1 MLIGQRITLLA
12 TVVLLLVIGV
22 APILAMFTAS
32 VIIDGKLSL
41 VHYQALVSS
50 HRAWA
55 LLGHSL
61 TLSSLTALCGTVLG
75 VPLGILL
82 GKTDLPLRN
91 LFVVLFTLPLLLPPY
106 LLAMAWSAALGREG
120 GLSDLTSES
129 LAAMS
134 SDWLFGL
141 PGCVLVLTTVFMPV
155 AMLLTI
161 TYLKTVAP
169 HVEEAGR
176 LVARWP
182 RVLSRITLPLIRP
195 GLAWAALLIF
205 LLAIGEFSVPMY
217 LRYDV
222 FPVEILTQFSAFYDF
237 GAATAAAVP
246 LALLTV
252 ALLVVEGRFLS
263 PPRLS
268 VRGFLGETEGSVI
281 RLGAAHIGWLFGVGL
296 LCVVLVIV
304 PLGGLALQTS
314 PMDYVDALSRAGD
327 SLLHSLLY
335 AAIGAT
341 LLTLL
346 GFFCGYLVHTRA
358 LRAWRWV
365 DFLTLLLLVLPA
377 PVIGMGLIGLWN
389 RPATAWIYGTPVM
402 ILLGYLAQYLALTSR
417 TTAAALAQIPASMDE
432 AAVVTGA
439 GWFHRLSMI
448 TVPLARPGLLAAW
461 LIAYI
466 FCLRDTGIALLV
478 YPPGHDTLPV
488 RIFTLMAN
496 SPEGLIAALCVLM
509 MAATF
514 LPFAPLGLIMRRWG
528 RPL

>member
-1 MLIGQRITLLA
+1 MLTGQRITLTA

-22 APILAMFTAS
+22 APLLAMITAS
-32 VIIDGKLSL
+32 VMIDGKPSL
-41 VHYQALVSS
+41 MHYQALVFSR
-50 HRAWA
+50 RAWV
-55 LLGHSL
+55 LLGHSV

-82 GKTDLPLRN
+82 GKTDLPLRP

-106 LLAMAWSAALGREG
+106 LVAVAWSAALGREG
-120 GLSDLTSES
+120 WLSDLVGDS
-129 LAAMS
+129 LATMS
-134 SDWLFGL
+134 SDWFGL
-141 PGCVLVLTTVFMPV
+141 PGCVLVLTAVFMPV

-161 TYLKTVAP
+161 AYLKTVAP
-169 HVEEAGR
+169 RLEEAGR

-182 RVLSRITLPLIRP
+182 RVLSGITLPLIRP
-195 GLAWAALLIF
+195 GLEWAALLIF

-268 VRGFLGETEGSVI
+268 VRRFLEETEGSVI
-281 RLGAAHIGWLFGVGL
+281 RLGAAHIGWLFGVAL
-296 LCVVLVIV
+296 LCMVLVIV
-304 PLGGLALQTS
+304 PLGGLVLQAS
-314 PMDYVDALSRAGD
+314 LADYVDALSRAGD
-327 SLLHSLLY
+327 SLFHSLLY
-335 AAIGAT
+335 AAMGAT

-346 GFFCGYLVHTRA
+346 GFFCGYLIHTHA

-377 PVIGMGLIGLWN
+377 PVIGMGLISLWN
-389 RPATAWIYGTPVM
+389 RPVTDWIYGTPTM

-432 AAVVTGA
+432 AAAVTGA
-439 GWFHRLSMI
+439 GWFRRLSTI
-448 TVPLARPGLLAAW
+448 TVPLARPGLLARVA
-461 LIAYI
+461 
-466 FCLRDTGIALLV
+466 
-478 YPPGHDTLPV
+478 
-488 RIFTLMAN
+488 
-496 SPEGLIAALCVLM
+496 CVLYLLC
-509 MAATF
+509 ARYRHCHA
-514 LPFAPLGLIMRRWG
+514 GLSPWSRYASG
-528 RPL
+528 SHFYSHGQ

>member
-1 MLIGQRITLLA
+1 
-12 TVVLLLVIGV
+12 
-22 APILAMFTAS
+22 
-32 VIIDGKLSL
+32 
-41 VHYQALVSS
+41 
-50 HRAWA
+50 RAWA
-55 LLGHSL
+55 LLGQSL
-61 TLSSLTALCGTVLG
+61 TLSSLTALCGTVIG

-82 GKTDLPLRN
+82 GKTDLPLRY

-106 LLAMAWSAALGREG
+106 LLAVAWSAALGREG
-120 GLSDLTSES
+120 WLSDLTGAS
-129 LAAMS
+129 LAAS

-161 TYLKTVAP
+161 THLKTVAP
-169 HVEEAGR
+169 RVEEAGR

-182 RVLSRITLPLIRP
+182 RVLSGITLPVIRP
-195 GLAWAALLIF
+195 GLSSAALLIF

-252 ALLVVEGRFLS
+252 ALLLVEGRFLS

-281 RLGAAHIGWLFGVGL
+281 RLGAADIGWLFGVGL
-296 LCVVLVIV
+296 SCVVLVIV
-304 PLGGLALQTS
+304 PLGGLVVQASLA
-314 PMDYVDALSRAGD
+314 DYVDALSRAGD
-327 SLLHSLLY
+327 SLFHSLLY

-346 GFFCGYLVHTRA
+346 GFFCGYLIHTHA

-377 PVIGMGLIGLWN
+377 PVIGMGLISLWN
-389 RPATAWIYGTPVM
+389 QPATDWIYGTPMM
-402 ILLGYLAQYLALTSR
+402 ILLGYTAQYLALTSR

-432 AAVVTGA
+432 AAAVTGA
-439 GWFHRLSMI
+439 GWFRRLLTI
-448 TVPLARPGLLAAW
+448 TAPLAKPGLLAAW
-461 LIAYI
+461 LVSYI
-466 FCLRDTGIALLV
+466 FCLRDTGIAMLV

-496 SPEGLIAALCVLM
+496 SPEGLVAALCVLM
-509 MAATF
+509 TTATC
-514 LPFAPLGLIMRRWG
+514 LPLAPLGLVMNRWS
-528 RPL
+528 RVP